1 MIVQK
6 ALLLTKSLC
15 KLVGQFCYVWQRM
28 FWVIVKVFVPFVLSG
43 GIFLFDTPVAAVIRM
58 RLSQSR
64 PSTR

>member
-1 MIVQK
+1 
-6 ALLLTKSLC
+6 
-15 KLVGQFCYVWQRM
+15 M

-43 GIFLFDTPVAAVIRM
+43 GIFLFDTLVAAVIRM